1 MHWELGFV
9 FSFPML
15 KHGMELDHERA
26 KPFWGYPAACVSF
39 SHSVCVHVGVH
50 TGTSASSVQ

>member
-26 KPFWGYPAACVSF
+26 KPFGVTLQRVCHLVTVRVSI
-39 SHSVCVHVGVH
+39 
-50 TGTSASSVQ
+50 